1 MRLNRGELVLV
12 TVASAL
18 TIVCVGAAIWQFG
31 KLGRRRAQNAIVAA
45 RLARPPLPVEL
56 GTSPDSVRERRIVAR
71 GVYDFARERVRPL
84 RSFDG
89 TPGVALITPLRLAD
103 GSAVF
108 VDRGWVPSPD
118 AYHVDQTRYREPD
131 TANVEGLGMVPPR
144 GRYDVD
150 IGALRDSVPYPLL
163 PFVLQQT
170 GATAALGLPRRWPA
184 PALDDGPHLSY
195 VIQWSSFALI
205 IVLGTGALLR
215 KTTVLGP
222 S

>member
-1 MRLNRGELVLV
+1 MRLNRRDVVLV
-12 TVASAL
+12 AVAGAL
-18 TIVCVGAAIWQFG
+18 TIACVGAAIWQFG
-31 KLGRRRAQNAIVAA
+31 KLGRRRAQHAIVAA
-45 RLARPPLPVEL
+45 RLARPPLPVER
-56 GTSPDSVRERRIVAR
+56 GTSPDSVHERRIVAR

-118 AYHVDQTRYREPD
+118 AYHVDLTLYREPD
-131 TANVEGLGMVPPR
+131 TARVEGLGMIPPR

-150 IGALRDSVPYPLL
+150 IGGLRDSVPYYLL

-170 GATAALGLPRRWPA
+170 GVAAAQGLPRRWPA

-195 VIQWSSFALI
+195 AIQWFSFALI
-205 IVLGTGALLR
+205 VVLGTGALLR
-215 KTTVLGP
+215 KTTILG
-222 S
+222 SS